1 MKTFKKVLSILIVAV
16 LCFSLASCSMVDD
29 TDITKDNIKIGVV
42 LPGQTDG
49 DDDYVPDLA
58 TLQTLTAVNGAC
70 SIGAGLDSERFQ
82 YSENVDPADVDAV
95 CDAIHALINREC
107 TMLFLADEGYMAAV
121 EKYLSG
127 DSEDGDVSATET
139 KVQFIVYNGKDN
151 GKNIHSYSAD
161 ISGAVYVSGVV
172 AGLKAKELNVPKIG
186 YLLEDGNDCALLN
199 AFALGAQSVY
209 SDLKIEAK
217 VCSDVQADCHALI
230 ANGNVVIA
238 SDFYADA
245 IAESCEDTYFCGF
258 GSDNLSGSE
267 NFLCAPIYDYSQYYL
282 NTIFEV
288 VDYDDVEYDE
298 NDKEI
303 DKSDALPNVPVY
315 EGNYANGAVY
325 ISQYGSACAEGTK
338 AAVDVAEA
346 AVLDGSVS
354 FDISAT
360 APIAGVTLAK

>member
-29 TDITKDNIKIGVV
+29 TDITKDNIKIGVI

-70 SIGAGLDSERFQ
+70 SVGAGLSSDRFQ
-82 YSENVDPADVDAV
+82 YSEGVDPSDVEAV
-95 CDAIHALINREC
+95 CNAIHTLINREC

-127 DSEDGDVSATET
+127 DSENGDVSATET

-161 ISGAVYVSGVV
+161 ISGAVYLSGVV
-172 AGLKAKELNVPKIG
+172 AGLKAKELKTPKIG
-186 YLLEDGNDCALLN
+186 YLLKDGNDCSLLN

-209 SDLKIEAK
+209 SDVKLEAK
-217 VCSDVQADCHALI
+217 VCNDVQADCHALI
-230 ANGNVVIA
+230 ASGNVVIA
-238 SDFYADA
+238 SDFYSNAM
-245 IAESCEDTYFCGF
+245 AESCEDVYFCGF
-258 GSDNLSGSE
+258 GSDNLAGSE
-267 NFLCAPIYDYSQYYL
+267 NCLCSPIYDYSQYYL
-282 NTIFEV
+282 NTVFEV

-298 NDKEI
+298 NNNEI
-303 DKSDALPNVPVY
+303 DKSDALPNIPVY
-315 EGNYANGAVY
+315 EGNYVNGAVY

-338 AAVDVAEA
+338 EAVDAAETA
-346 AVLDGSVS
+346 ILDGSLS
-354 FDISAT
+354 FDLSAN
-360 APIAGVTLAK
+360 APIAGVTLTK